1 MIQDPIRFSPC
12 GELQALTNP
21 TDNGVLEYS
30 SNDEYDAVWNTLD
43 PMRFC
48 LMRYKRDEWHFFT
61 SPH

>member
-48 LMRYKRDEWHFFT
+48 LMRNKRDE
-61 SPH
+61 

>member
-21 TDNGVLEYS
+21 IRTTEFWNTS

-43 PMRFC
+43 LMRFC
-48 LMRYKRDEWHFFT
+48 LMRNKRDE
-61 SPH
+61 